1 MKTLIDNAYVL
12 LPDGDG
18 LKIERTSV
26 AIDGSTISAIGE
38 IPQEFSANHRING
51 KNRLV
56 IPGLVNCH
64 THAYMS
70 LFRNLADDLAFS
82 DWLFGNILPRED
94 KLTSEDAYCAAML
107 SCAEMIKSG
116 TTAFLDMHMFGG
128 MSARAAVETGLRGV
142 MSRGLVGESA
152 DDEGGL
158 RRIEEAKAEMSAFAN
173 ESRISFMLA
182 PHAIY
187 TCSEDY
193 LRLVSET
200 AKELGTGIHI
210 HLSETRYEVEQCIEQ
225 HGKSPVRYLYDIGM
239 FRNKTVAA
247 HCVHLSEEDID
258 ILAECR
264 VSAVHNSKSN
274 MKLGNGF
281 ANIPAL
287 QKRGVNICI
296 GTDSQASNNSLNLF
310 SEMNFVSLIH
320 KGTTENAQ
328 AVSAAEVLKFATSNG
343 AAALGLD
350 GSGVIEVGARAD
362 LVLLDIDCPQF
373 CPHNNLMSALV
384 YSANGSEVD
393 TVLVDGCTVLENKR
407 LTRADEEK
415 IYFEAQRAA
424 DRIQ

>member
-1 MKTLIDNAYVL
+1 MKTLIDNAYAL

-18 LKIERTSV
+18 LKIERTSIAV
-26 AIDGSTISAIGE
+26 DGSVISAIGE
-38 IPQEFSANHRING
+38 IPQDFSANHRING

-70 LFRNLADDLAFS
+70 VFRNLADDLAFS

-94 KLTSEDAYCAAML
+94 KLTPEDARCGAML
-107 SCAEMIKSG
+107 SCAEMIKTG

-128 MSARAAVETGLRGV
+128 MSASAAVETGLRGV

-158 RRIEEAKAEMSAFAN
+158 RRLAEAEEEMKAFSN

-193 LRLVSET
+193 LRLVSER
-200 AKELGTGIHI
+200 ALQLEAGIHI
-210 HLSETRYEVEQCIEQ
+210 HLSETRYEVEQCLLQ
-225 HGKSPVRYLYDIGM
+225 HGRTPVKYLYDLGM
-239 FRNKTVAA
+239 FRNRTVAA
-247 HCVHLSEEDID
+247 HCVHLTEEDMD
-258 ILAECR
+258 ILAECG
-264 VSAVHNSKSN
+264 VSAVHNPKSN

-281 ANIPAL
+281 ADVVSL
-287 QKRGVNICI
+287 GRHGVNVCL

-310 SEMNFVSLIH
+310 SEMSFMSLIH
-320 KGTTENAQ
+320 KGTSENAQ
-328 AVSAAEVLKFATSNG
+328 TVSAGEVLRSATVNG

-350 GSGVIEVGARAD
+350 GCGSIEVGNKAD

-415 IYFEAQRAA
+415 IYFEAQRVA
-424 DRIQ
+424 DRLK